1 MRFPYLARRLIAATL
16 ALVLGGPLAAYE
28 LEDQKVYPGTSDAVI
43 KVISTG
49 DLEVFEPFILAF
61 QAENPAIGIDYAVT
75 SSAVL
80 HRAITQGAVFDVA
93 ISSAMDLQFQLAND
107 GAAQAYTSAV
117 TQALPT
123 WAQWRN
129 QVFAFT
135 AEPAVA
141 VISRARFADM
151 NRPTTRQELIAL
163 LRQNPEVFQDAI
175 GTYDVR
181 TSGLGYLFA
190 TQEARNSDTFWRLSE
205 LIGRRGA
212 ALYCCS
218 AQMIDDVAAGN
229 LTLAYNVLGSYA
241 AERIARDDRL
251 EILELQDYATV
262 MLRTALIPATATQT
276 DSAAL
281 FIDRLLQEGMR
292 EQSRIWALPP
302 LSAAETPEARA
313 YGPIRLG
320 SALLVYLDRLNRDAF
335 LRAWSDAMLQDAQD
349 EP

>member
-1 MRFPYLARRLIAATL
+1 MRFPDLARSLIAT
-16 ALVLGGPLAAYE
+16 ALLLCLGGPLAALE
-28 LEDQKVYPGTSDAVI
+28 LEDQKFYPGRGGVVL

-61 QAENPAIGIDYAVT
+61 QAENPTIGIDYSVT
-75 SSAVL
+75 SSAEL
-80 HRAITQGAVFDVA
+80 HRAVTQGAIFDVA

-107 GAAQAYTSAV
+107 GAAQAYTSPV
-117 TQALPT
+117 TQALPV

-141 VISRARFADM
+141 VISRAAFAGM
-151 NRPTTRQELIAL
+151 ERPTTRQDLIAL
-163 LRQNPEVFQDAI
+163 LRQNPAVFQDAI

-190 TQEARNSDTFWRLSE
+190 TQEARNSDTYWRLSE
-205 LIGRRGA
+205 LMGLRGT

-218 AQMIDDVAAGN
+218 AQMIDDVAAGR
-229 LTLAYNVLGSYA
+229 LSLAYNVLGSYA

-251 EILELQDYATV
+251 EILDLQDYATV
-262 MLRTALIPATATQT
+262 MLRTALIPATATQPA
-276 DSAAL
+276 SAGL
-281 FIDRLLQEGMR
+281 FIDHLLQEGMR
-292 EQSRIWALPP
+292 EQSRVWALPP
-302 LSAAETPEARA
+302 LGAAQTPEARA

-320 SALLVYLDRLNRDAF
+320 PALLVYLDKLNRNAF
-335 LRAWSDAMLQDAQD
+335 LGAWSDAMLQDAVD
-349 EP
+349 NP